1 MLQSARL
8 TVYGFGRML
17 RPEPMNELTA
27 VSPRMADD
35 QKGSPAF
42 IPDCA
47 SAASEAPIRL
57 HGNSAPRRAAAKL
70 RADLEAH
77 CGGHPSATQ
86 AAIIVQAAELK
97 LRLAVMDQEFI
108 RTGHRS
114 AYASRDYLAWSNSLV
129 RLLRQLGLQG
139 VPERPLTLA
148 ERLALARAHD
158 AASAVPATP
167 HTPASPTQPSTL
179 QRAAAA

>member
-1 MLQSARL
+1 VSLINRLINLQYFRRVAIMLQSARL

-114 AYASRDYLAWSNSLV
+114 AYASRLF
-129 RLLRQLGLQG
+129 G
-139 VPERPLTLA
+139 VEQFA
-148 ERLALARAHD
+148 G
-158 AASAVPATP
+158 AT
-167 HTPASPTQPSTL
+167 
-179 QRAAAA
+179 AAAAWPAGRP